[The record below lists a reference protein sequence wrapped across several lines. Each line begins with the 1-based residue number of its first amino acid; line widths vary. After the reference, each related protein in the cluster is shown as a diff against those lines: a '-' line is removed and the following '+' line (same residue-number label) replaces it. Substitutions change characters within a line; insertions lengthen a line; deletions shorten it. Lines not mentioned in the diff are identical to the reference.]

1 MEEGRGDVTVLLG
14 ELTRGNESALDRLLP
29 LVYDELHRLAR
40 GYFRDEKAD
49 HTLQATALV
58 HEAYLR
64 LVDVRYR
71 GFESRRQFVG
81 FAAALMRRILVDHAR
96 ERRAQKRGGYKTTL
110 DESIAVSPA
119 EEVDVLALDEAL
131 SRLEAIDPDQSRV
144 VELRYFGGLSIEE
157 TAELLEISAPTVK
170 RRWSSARAW
179 LKRELRGKPGGSTA

>member
-14 ELTRGNESALDRLLP
+14 ELTRGNESALDKLLP

-179 LKRELRGKPGGSTA
+179 LKRELRGKPIGSTA